1 MTENELRRKVTTIAE
16 NYARAGNVITGS
28 AALQKI
34 IDIYNAHKPLARNL
48 PYSYS
53 LGGWCE
59 LFADTCFIEAGVSEL
74 ITTEIGPWEAMQ
86 AAKKDG
92 IWKAKGAYDP
102 KPGDKI
108 YYAYEKPEGG
118 VQFHVGIVTNA
129 SAAENIV
136 YSTEGNVESRVMMVA
151 HKPTAKEILG
161 YIAPDYASLATPDLI
176 PVSELPAPP
185 SKTGTYSLKAVVSNN
200 KTTYKWE

>member
-16 NYARAGNVITGS
+16 SDAKSGKVITGS
-28 AALQKI
+28 EELQKI
-34 IDIYNAHKPLARNL
+34 IDIYNAYRPLARNL
-48 PYSYS
+48 PYSYK

-59 LFADTCFIEAGVSEL
+59 VYADTLFIRAGVASL
-74 ITTEIGPWEAMQ
+74 ILVEMGPWEAMQ
-86 AAKKDG
+86 DAKNKG
-92 IWKAKGAYDP
+92 IWKPKGSYIP

-108 YYAYEKPEGG
+108 YYAYEMGDKTI
-118 VQFHVGIVTNA
+118 QYHVGTVTNA
-129 SAAENIV
+129 DETVV
-136 YSTEGNVESRVMMVA
+136 YSTSGNVQDRVMMVA